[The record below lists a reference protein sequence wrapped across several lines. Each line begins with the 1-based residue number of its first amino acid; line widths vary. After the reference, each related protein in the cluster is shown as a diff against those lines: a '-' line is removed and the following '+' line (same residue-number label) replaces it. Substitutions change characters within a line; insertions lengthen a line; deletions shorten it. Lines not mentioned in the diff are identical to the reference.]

1 MATNPIQNRQGP
13 TARQPDRRWD
23 RSTKT
28 IVALAVLLCLAL
40 VLYQFRALLRPLLI
54 AFLLAFILN
63 PVIDF
68 LERRVR
74 ISRGLATGLVF
85 FVLCIALLGTL
96 AAPVSAVP
104 SVTRAIQSAQFD
116 LKQLIDDIS
125 AFFDRQIEI
134 AGYQFDLSLVA
145 QELSTTLRG
154 VVEGIAQGTLDVVF
168 GIASGAFW
176 VVFVIIV
183 AFYFVRDAYRL
194 AEAIDRMAPPGY
206 RDDVLRLRRE
216 ISQTW
221 SAFLRGQL
229 LLGSAM
235 ALATVVV
242 DTAIGLPYAWALG
255 LFAGVMELVPN
266 IGPYIAAIPA
276 VLVALIQGSGFI
288 PLGNFWFAVLVAGLY
303 FLLQLIENNFF
314 VPRILGRTLK
324 MHPLVVIIGLI
335 AGGRLAGILGVL
347 LAAPILA
354 TFRIIGRY
362 LVRRLYDRDPFV
374 EPAEESIEE
383 DDARERRGLKATI
396 EGPRTVVRKVEEAT
410 LEHLH
415 KLEHLQQKVREAAKQ
430 YTESSDSSS
439 EGDQ

>member
-1 MATNPIQNRQGP
+1 
-13 TARQPDRRWD
+13 
-23 RSTKT
+23 
-28 IVALAVLLCLAL
+28 
-40 VLYQFRALLRPLLI
+40 
-54 AFLLAFILN
+54 
-63 PVIDF
+63 
-68 LERRVR
+68 
-74 ISRGLATGLVF
+74 
-85 FVLCIALLGTL
+85 
-96 AAPVSAVP
+96 
-104 SVTRAIQSAQFD
+104 
-116 LKQLIDDIS
+116 
-125 AFFDRQIEI
+125 
-134 AGYQFDLSLVA
+134 
-145 QELSTTLRG
+145 
-154 VVEGIAQGTLDVVF
+154 
-168 GIASGAFW
+168 
-176 VVFVIIV
+176 
-183 AFYFVRDAYRL
+183 
-194 AEAIDRMAPPGY
+194 
-206 RDDVLRLRRE
+206 
-216 ISQTW
+216 
-221 SAFLRGQL
+221 
-229 LLGSAM
+229 M